1 MSRIDLIHDPPSTIS
16 QQTAIDSE
24 VLVRV
29 EGVSKKFC
37 RSLKKSLWYGVNDI
51 GHELNP
57 FFRLSTGYGQSRNP
71 GTSTLRP
78 DEFWAV
84 DRVSFKLHRGECLGL
99 IGHNGAGKTTLLK
112 LLNGLIKPD
121 SGRIEMRGRVG
132 ALIALGAGFNP
143 ILTGREN
150 IYVNGSVLGLTNAEI
165 NEKVDEIIE
174 FAEIGQFIDSP
185 VQNYS
190 SGMAVRLG
198 FAIAVKTNPDILLLD
213 EVLAVGD
220 VGFQAK
226 CFNTLAE
233 FREKG
238 TAFILVS
245 HNMHQ
250 IARYS
255 DKVLF
260 LKHGKIVHCGERD
273 RGIAKFLSE
282 MHQSDIATAN
292 ERTDWSEVYGSGKI
306 VFTAARFR
314 NALGAEVTMINVGDA
329 VTLEIDYERRTELD
343 DPPVLDVVIRDRE
356 GMVFQGTN
364 LNDGQPFQQLAT
376 KGCFRVHFQ
385 HLPLNTDYVEFF
397 FSALDKKSAQV
408 FDWKRHLRLNIR
420 RTRPSLGKLKLQT
433 DWSALPRS

>member
-1 MSRIDLIHDPPSTIS
+1 MSVIVGKKYTERTTIN
-16 QQTAIDSE
+16 DSE
-24 VLVRV
+24 ILVQV
-29 EGVSKKFC
+29 DNVSKKFC
-37 RSLKKSLWYGVNDI
+37 RSLKKSLWYGMQDI
-51 GHELNP
+51 AHEINP
-57 FFRLSTGYGQSRNP
+57 FGRPFSANNRRSVETSP
-71 GTSTLRP
+71 STLRP

-84 DRVSFKLHRGECLGL
+84 NDVSFTLRRGECLGL

-112 LLNGLIKPD
+112 MLNGLIKPD
-121 SGRIEMRGRVG
+121 SGQIEMRGRVA

-165 NEKVDEIIE
+165 DDKIDEIIK
-174 FAEIGQFIDSP
+174 FADIGGFIDSP

-198 FAIAVKTNPDILLLD
+198 FAIAVKTNPDVLILD

-238 TAFILVS
+238 TSFILVS

-255 DKVLF
+255 NQVMY
-260 LKHGKIVHCGERD
+260 LKHGQIVYCGERE
-273 RGIAKFLSE
+273 RGIDRFLKD
-282 MHQSDIATAN
+282 MHQADSTPAD
-292 ERTDWSEVYGSGKI
+292 ERTDWSQIHGSGKI

-314 NALGAEVTMINVGDA
+314 NASGVEVTAIDVGDA
-329 VTLEIDYERRTELD
+329 VTLEIDYERRAVLD
-343 DPPVLDVVIRDRE
+343 SSPVLDIVIRDRE
-356 GMVFQGTN
+356 GLVYQGTN
-364 LNDGQPFQQLAT
+364 LLTNRPFALLKS
-376 KGCFRVHFQ
+376 KGCFQVHFKNVPVMST
-385 HLPLNTDYVEFF
+385 HVDFF
-397 FSALDKKSAQV
+397 FGVMDQQTSEL
-408 FDWKRHLRLNIR
+408 FDWKRNLRLNIR
-420 RTRPSLGKLKLQT
+420 GTRAQQGRVAIDTEWACL
-433 DWSALPRS
+433 